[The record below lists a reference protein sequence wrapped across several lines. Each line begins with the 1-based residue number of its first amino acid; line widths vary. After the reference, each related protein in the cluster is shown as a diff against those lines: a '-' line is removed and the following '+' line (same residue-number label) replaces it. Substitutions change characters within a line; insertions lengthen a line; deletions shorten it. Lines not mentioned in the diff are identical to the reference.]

1 MIAKKNKKADLERK
15 RFAFFQIGLILSGSL
30 CLAAFEYSTASA
42 EVTHNYE
49 IEPPGIIVDI
59 FPEPI
64 IEPEQPTQAAA
75 AIDLRRDIEVVKD
88 EVKITDPVV
97 DPDPNEKIIITE
109 LIGDAG
115 IGDPG
120 LAEPYFEPI
129 ILAPDFEPAF
139 PGGTAAMANFIND
152 NIELPDYIPDY
163 DRGTMYVQ
171 FVVNKDGSI
180 EQVQVVRGLSNEL
193 NKAAEKVV
201 KSMPKWKPGE
211 QAGKPVRVRFTL
223 PIRIGTN

>member
-30 CLAAFEYSTASA
+30 CLAAFEYSTASE
-42 EVTHNYE
+42 EVAQTYK
-49 IEPPGIIVDI
+49 IEPPEIIIDL
-59 FPEPI
+59 FTEPI
-64 IEPEQPTQAAA
+64 IEPQQPTQAAA
-75 AIDLRRDIEVVKD
+75 AIDLRRDITVVKEEVV
-88 EVKITDPVV
+88 ITDPVI

-109 LIGDAG
+109 S
-115 IGDPG
+115 IGDPVIG
-120 LAEPYFEPI
+120 NPGTIIPEDDNTIYPISGVEPE
-129 ILAPDFEPAF
+129 F
-139 PGGTAAMANFIND
+139 PGGTPAMAAYIND
-152 NIELPDYIPDY
+152 NIELPDYIADY

-201 KSMPKWKPGE
+201 KKMPKWKPGE

-223 PIRIGTN
+223 PIRI